1 MKATQHLKK
10 LNIMKPVTH
19 FLLALLLC
27 FLFTRPIYA
36 QKSISLIAGAGLPE
50 LIHVGARYQVEQSQV
65 GASIGFASQALTSY
79 NADFLFHFGKASTLS
94 SRKPWYV
101 KWNYTYLKEKNEY
114 EKINTSLFGGRI
126 GREFNIT
133 QTFGIAL
140 DGGFIFRLD
149 EDTTQLKPRP
159 SSGWKLDL
167 DLGILNI
174 LLPAVGINT
183 FYKF

>member
-1 MKATQHLKK
+1 MKVTQHLKK
-10 LNIMKPVTH
+10 LNTMKPVTH

-27 FLFTRPIYA
+27 FLFTRPICA
-36 QKSISLIAGAGLPE
+36 QKSFSLIAGAGFPE
-50 LIHVGARYQVEQSQV
+50 MIHVGARYQVEQGQW
-65 GASIGFASQALTSY
+65 GASVGFARNSLTSY
-79 NADFLFHFGKASTLS
+79 KADVLFHFGKASTLS

-101 KWNYTYLKEKNEY
+101 KWNFSYVKEKNEY

-126 GREFNIT
+126 GREFNIS
-133 QTFGIAL
+133 QNFGIAL

-149 EDTTQLKPRP
+149 EDITQIKPRP
-159 SSGWKLDL
+159 ASSWNIDL